1 MGAITVHQK
10 KNKKKINEASINDH
24 RKEKKEKMEV
34 KEAPTES
41 WLFGASQ

>member
-1 MGAITVHQK
+1 M
-10 KNKKKINEASINDH
+10 EASLKYH

-34 KEAPTES
+34 KEARTES